1 MQSFDCNP
9 ELCAIYELCQAWDKH
24 YDKTCII
31 HTDYDY
37 EGVTNISINQSL
49 LGRCKEI
56 SERVS
61 NNTHIANISPSLEGN
76 VSLNIG
82 LF

>member
-37 EGVTNISINQSL
+37 EGVTNITINHSCFST
-49 LGRCKEI
+49 CKGKYEWHGSAI
-56 SERVS
+56 IIVI
-61 NNTHIANISPSLEGN
+61 T
-76 VSLNIG
+76 
-82 LF
+82 